1 MTDLERVIDYSAAF
15 LPHFDH
21 AQRLCVITITN
32 AGYVPMTLNMVRSLG
47 RAGYPTQGVAILC
60 LTRAALDLVVAA
72 GPEFSPVLWEQDVC
86 RRQARYNTPKFAAI
100 MRAKVE
106 AIRAAL
112 DLGRDV
118 VYIDGDVVW
127 LRGGGLHFMAG
138 CARPD
143 QMGPKPVFQADAL
156 GGERAEKC
164 AGLLLAPHCPESLCV
179 YDLDALPPEPSPR
192 FDDQK
197 WLNRRLRDPRLR
209 ESVRSL
215 PAALF
220 MSGMW
225 LRKRM
230 TSKAALEQSGAYC
243 VHLNWLVG
251 KEKEQMLTRLGLWI
265 EEERGS

>member
-1 MTDLERVIDYSAAF
+1 MSDLERVIDYSASF

-21 AQRLCVITITN
+21 AQRLCVITLTN

-47 RAGYPTQGVAILC
+47 RCGYPTQGVTIIC
-60 LTRAALDLVVAA
+60 LNEPSLEAVKAA
-72 GPEFSPVLWEQDVC
+72 GPEFSPVLMERDVC

-100 MRAKVE
+100 MRTKVE

-127 LRGGGLHFMAG
+127 LRGGGLHYMAG
-138 CARPD
+138 TARPT
-143 QMGPKPVFQADAL
+143 GERPKPVFQADAF

-164 AGLLLAPHCPESLCV
+164 AGLLLAPQCPESLEV
-179 YDLDALPPEPSPR
+179 YDLDALPPEPSPK

-197 WLNRRLRDPRLR
+197 WLNRRLREDGLWG
-209 ESVRSL
+209 SVRSL
-215 PAALF
+215 PAPLF

-225 LRKRM
+225 LRGRM
-230 TSKAALEQSGAYC
+230 TTKAALEQSGAYC

-251 KEKEQMLTRLGLWI
+251 REKERMLTRLDLWMDKD
-265 EEERGS
+265 